1 MAGSC
6 RREAKVDSSRAK
18 GYCPES
24 RPSTLATAG
33 LRGIATARWKM
44 HGRSLYTGIRNGRK
58 RRCRSCSFRASAAE
72 PVACAHCQFCQVPSV
87 LLVLLA
93 GSC

>member
-6 RREAKVDSSRAK
+6 RREAKVDSSRGK

-44 HGRSLYTGIRNGRK
+44 HGRSRCTGIRKGRK
-58 RRCRSCSFRASAAE
+58 RRCRSCSFTANAAQ
-72 PVACAHCQFCQVPSV
+72 PVLCAYYQFCQVPSV
-87 LLVLLA
+87 LLVLL
-93 GSC
+93 GGTG